1 MRPKS
6 IVLLMLA
13 LGCGVVASLGINQVM
28 SRGTPVVS
36 ANDTDMVS
44 IYVAMKDIEINDLVT
59 PEALKLEPWP
69 KDRVPNGAI
78 TKLEQLKGRRARQK
92 IFAGEPVLEQK
103 LLPKGEAGARPTDHV
118 PPGYRVVAVRVDAQA
133 TGGYLVKPGDRVDLI
148 VHMKKNPAR
157 NVLEETTRTFLQN
170 VKVFAVNSEYTEKNG
185 QKVITAKTVSL
196 LVTPEQ
202 AEKVT
207 FASQLGKIVL
217 ALRPPQ
223 DATKVHTT
231 GVTVRRLLSPSW
243 SSGPPLP
250 SAQGGSSSK
259 TTSVAQVGQQVSQL
273 LKLFKDPV
281 VSSADKASQK
291 EEEKEADEKTKR
303 KREKPWRITLLR
315 GEELEQLQMVDF
327 GVFQSADAVSA
338 DDEEDA
344 DEQED
349 ANEDDLADS
358 DDSEQDS

>member
-44 IYVAMKDIEINDLVT
+44 IYVAMKDIEINDLVPT
-59 PEALKLEPWP
+59 EALKLEPWP
-69 KDRVPNGAI
+69 KDRVPSGAI
-78 TKLEQLKGRRARQK
+78 TKLDQIKGRRARQK

-103 LLPKGEAGARPTDHV
+103 LLAKGEAGARPTDHV
-118 PPGYRVVAVRVDAQA
+118 PPGYRVVAVRVDDQA

-148 VHMKKNPAR
+148 VHVKKNPAR
-157 NVLEETTRTFLQN
+157 NINQETTRTFLQN

-223 DATKVHTT
+223 DSTKVQTS
-231 GVTVRRLLSPSW
+231 GVTVQKLLSGSMVAAA
-243 SSGPPLP
+243 PLIP
-250 SAQGGSSSK
+250 ADRSSSS
-259 TTSVAQVGQQVSQL
+259 TPTSTGMGQRVTEL

-281 VSSADKASQK
+281 RSAQPTAAQK
-291 EEEKEADEKTKR
+291 EKQDKKEKK
-303 KREKPWRITLLR
+303 KPWRITLLR
-315 GEELEQLQMVDF
+315 GEELETLEMVGF
-327 GVFQSADAVSA
+327 GQFQSATLTPETQQNQADTGDDA
-338 DDEEDA
+338 EDA
-344 DEQED
+344 DEEESDEED
-349 ANEDDLADS
+349 
-358 DDSEQDS
+358 

>member
-44 IYVAMKDIEINDLVT
+44 IYVAMKDIEINDLVPT
-59 PEALKLEPWP
+59 EALKLEPWP
-69 KDRVPNGAI
+69 KDRVPSGAI
-78 TKLEQLKGRRARQK
+78 TKLDQIKGRRARQK
-92 IFAGEPVLEQK
+92 IFAGEPILEQK
-103 LLPKGEAGARPTDHV
+103 LLAKGEAGVRPTDHV
-118 PPGYRVVAVRVDAQA
+118 PPGYRVVAVRVDDQA

-157 NVLEETTRTFLQN
+157 NINQETTRTFLQN

-223 DATKVHTT
+223 DPTKVHTS
-231 GVTVRRLLSPSW
+231 GVTVQKLLSPGW
-243 SSGPPLP
+243 SGWGGRPSAGGNKLP
-250 SAQGGSSSK
+250 SGSSQ
-259 TTSVAQVGQQVSQL
+259 AAAGVGQRVTEL

-281 VSSADKASQK
+281 VSNRQTAQK
-291 EEEKEADEKTKR
+291 TEQQEKKK
-303 KREKPWRITLLR
+303 KKKPWRITLLR
-315 GEELEQLQMVDF
+315 GEELEKLEMVEF
-327 GVFQSADAVSA
+327 GLFQSATLTPGDDQA
-338 DDEEDA
+338 DEDTEEDS
-344 DEQED
+344 E
-349 ANEDDLADS
+349 DS
-358 DDSEQDS
+358 DDAGDDAEES

>member
-36 ANDTDMVS
+36 AGDTDMVS
-44 IYVAMKDIEINDLVT
+44 IYVAMKDIEINDLVV

-69 KDRVPNGAI
+69 KDRVPAGAI
-78 TKLEQLKGRRARQK
+78 TKLDDLKGRRARQK
-92 IFAGEPVLEQK
+92 IFAGEPVLEPK
-103 LLPKGEAGARPTDHV
+103 LLPKGEAGTRPTDHV

-157 NVLEETTRTFLQN
+157 NIPQETTRTFLQN

-223 DATKVHTT
+223 DPTKVQTS

-243 SSGPPLP
+243 ESSSSFP
-250 SAQGGSSSK
+250 SPQGGQSGS
-259 TTSVAQVGQQVSQL
+259 TASVAQVGQQVSQL

-281 VSSADKASQK
+281 VSSANKAAPK
-291 EEEKEADEKTKR
+291 EKDAAEKTKP

-327 GVFQSADAVSA
+327 GVFQSADAVST
-338 DDEEDA
+338 DEDA
-344 DEQED
+344 ED
-349 ANEDDLADS
+349 SSDAEDSEDS
-358 DDSEQDS
+358 DEDSENDS